1 MKNNLLIVMICALTS
16 CSANAQN
23 YEEKTNAQKLLNA
36 YSAISNLY
44 VDETSSSKIA
54 EDAINGMLE
63 KLDPHSS
70 YTNAEETRR
79 MNEPL
84 EANFD
89 GIGIQFNMLT
99 DTLYVVQVISGGP
112 SEKVGLVTG
121 DRIIMVDDTLIA
133 GVKMNNTDVMK
144 RIRGKKGTEVRVKVK
159 RGYSPDLLEF
169 KIIRD
174 KIPVYS
180 MEAAYMAD
188 KKTGYMRLN
197 RFAASSIEEFEQ
209 AYDKLKKEGMEN
221 LILDLQG
228 NGGGYLNTAF
238 ILSDEFLDKDKLIVY
253 TEGKRQPRWDANSTE
268 KGVFEKGK
276 LVILVDEYS
285 ASASEIVSGAIQDWD
300 RGVIVG
306 RRTFGKGLVQR
317 AIVLS
322 DSSMIRLTI
331 ARYYTPSGR
340 NIQRPYEKGDAE
352 TYNREIIERYNKGEL
367 MHADSIHFPDSLK
380 YSTLLSKRTVY
391 GGGGIMPDVFIP
403 VDSTRS
409 TNYHSRL
416 VRYGVINHTAIN
428 YLDRNRAELTRKYPS
443 IKVYKEK
450 FTVTE
455 SMLQELLAM
464 AKEEKIEF
472 DEEQF
477 NKSKEFIALQLKAL
491 VAQDLFDTSEFF
503 QVINDWNDSY
513 QEALRIINDDERYNT
528 ILRGGEREA
537 ADARLHKNI
546 SSHLQL
552 IHENFMYLCMHEFD
566 YSTAYE

>member
-1 MKNNLLIVMICALTS
+1 M
-16 CSANAQN
+16 
-23 YEEKTNAQKLLNA
+23 NAQKLLNA

-44 VDETSSSKIA
+44 VDETNSVKIT

-70 YTNAEETRR
+70 YTDAEETRR

-84 EANFD
+84 EAIFD

-112 SEKVGLVTG
+112 SEKVGLLTG

-144 RIRGKKGTEVRVKVK
+144 RIRGRKGTEVRVKVK
-159 RGYSPDLLEF
+159 RGHSPDLMEF

-188 KKTGYMRLN
+188 GRTGYMRLS
-197 RFAASSIEEFEQ
+197 RFAASSVEEFEK
-209 AYDKLKKEGMEN
+209 AFIELKKMGMEN

-238 ILSDEFLDKDKLIVY
+238 ILSDEFLEKDKLIVY
-253 TEGKRQPRWDANSTE
+253 TEGNRQPRWDANASE
-268 KGVFEKGK
+268 KGIFEKGK
-276 LVILVDEYS
+276 LIILVDESS
-285 ASASEIVSGAIQDWD
+285 ASASEIVSGAVQDWD
-300 RGVIVG
+300 RGIIVG

-317 AIVLS
+317 PIVLP
-322 DSSMIRLTI
+322 DSSMIRLTV

-340 NIQRPYEKGDAE
+340 NIQRPYEEGGIE
-352 TYNREIIERYNKGEL
+352 TYHNFIADRYNRGEL

-380 YSTLLSKRTVY
+380 YSTLLSRRTVY

-403 VDSTRS
+403 IDSTHH
-409 TNYHSRL
+409 TDYHSRL
-416 VRYGVINHTAIN
+416 IRYGVMNHMVIN
-428 YLDRNRAELTRKYPS
+428 YLDRNRAGLVEKYPD
-443 IKVYKEK
+443 INVYKEK

-455 SMLQELLAM
+455 VMLQELVGM
-464 AKEEKIEF
+464 AEEEKIEF
-472 DEEQF
+472 NGEQF
-477 NKSKEFIALQLKAL
+477 DRSKELISLQLKAL
-491 VAQDLFDTSEFF
+491 VARDMFDTSEYF
-503 QVINDWNDSY
+503 QIINDRNDSY
-513 QEALRIINDDERYNT
+513 VEALRIINDDDRYEA
-528 ILRGGEREA
+528 ILRGG
-537 ADARLHKNI
+537 
-546 SSHLQL
+546 S
-552 IHENFMYLCMHEFD
+552 
-566 YSTAYE
+566 